1 MAYSVKE
8 LEKMTD
14 DEIKEISLRK
24 HKSTGLATKEAL
36 NAQQILYERSHTTD
50 GWAICMI
57 KLVILEKLI
66 LMINYS

>member
-14 DEIKEISLRK
+14 DELKEISLRK

-50 GWAICMI
+50 GWGYMYDKVGYTGKVDIDD
-57 KLVILEKLI
+57 
-66 LMINYS
+66 